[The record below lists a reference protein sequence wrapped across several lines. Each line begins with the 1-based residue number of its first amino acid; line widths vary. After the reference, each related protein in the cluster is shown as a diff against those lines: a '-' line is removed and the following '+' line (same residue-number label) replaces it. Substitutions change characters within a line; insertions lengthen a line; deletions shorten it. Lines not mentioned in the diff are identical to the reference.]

1 MILGHSNNVYCKS
14 IKEQVKK
21 GSNYGNENINEFNY
35 IKSLKKKFNEFDT
48 FIFSNSGSEANIRAL
63 RISRSATNKNIVVMA
78 NGDWHGSVDNF
89 MFDFK
94 HGEKIIPH
102 EINSLSAGIDYSKKN
117 IILIPYN
124 DIKLTKKILDKYYK
138 KISVI
143 VIEPIQCGIPYKK
156 SKEYLKFLDKY
167 CQNKNIILW
176 FDEVIT
182 GMRVRDYAIYKQLK
196 LKPKIVTFA
205 KCFGGGL
212 PIGITLFNSKLIKK
226 NKKKVFFGGTFSGN
240 PMSTKVG
247 LDTFTYVKKNKK
259 KIDKH
264 INFLSNLLENE
275 VNNYCKEKNINFRLQ
290 RYESIIRPI
299 FSSKEINN
307 RFFRE
312 RFDPNFKNSL
322 KIKSH
327 LLEKNIFISSNC
339 CFFISYCHNK
349 KNINDL
355 IFALK
360 ELITKNLF

>member
-1 MILGHSNNVYCKS
+1 
-14 IKEQVKK
+14 
-21 GSNYGNENINEFNY
+21 
-35 IKSLKKKFNEFDT
+35 
-48 FIFSNSGSEANIRAL
+48 
-63 RISRSATNKNIVVMA
+63 
-78 NGDWHGSVDNF
+78 
-89 MFDFK
+89 
-94 HGEKIIPH
+94 
-102 EINSLSAGIDYSKKN
+102 
-117 IILIPYN
+117 
-124 DIKLTKKILDKYYK
+124 
-138 KISVI
+138 
-143 VIEPIQCGIPYKK
+143 
-156 SKEYLKFLDKY
+156 
-167 CQNKNIILW
+167 
-176 FDEVIT
+176 
-182 GMRVRDYAIYKQLK
+182 
-196 LKPKIVTFA
+196 
-205 KCFGGGL
+205 
-212 PIGITLFNSKLIKK
+212 
-226 NKKKVFFGGTFSGN
+226 
-240 PMSTKVG
+240 MSTKVG

>member
-1 MILGHSNNVYCKS
+1 MDLLIILCL
-14 IKEQVKK
+14 I
-21 GSNYGNENINEFNY
+21 
-35 IKSLKKKFNEFDT
+35 L
-48 FIFSNSGSEANIRAL
+48 
-63 RISRSATNKNIVVMA
+63 
-78 NGDWHGSVDNF
+78 
-89 MFDFK
+89 K

-226 NKKKVFFGGTFSGN
+226 NKKKSFFWW
-240 PMSTKVG
+240 
-247 LDTFTYVKKNKK
+247 
-259 KIDKH
+259 
-264 INFLSNLLENE
+264 
-275 VNNYCKEKNINFRLQ
+275 
-290 RYESIIRPI
+290 
-299 FSSKEINN
+299 
-307 RFFRE
+307 
-312 RFDPNFKNSL
+312 
-322 KIKSH
+322 
-327 LLEKNIFISSNC
+327 NIFWQSNV
-339 CFFISYCHNK
+339 Y
-349 KNINDL
+349 
-355 IFALK
+355 
-360 ELITKNLF
+360 